1 MSMKFAAAL
10 AAAGVVV
17 SPAAAQSI
25 AVSIA
30 VRETGSVVAL
40 GADGGTNDG
49 IEWVDRDQN
58 QIQLDGT
65 WQQVTF
71 DLETADLLAFAGTTA
86 NSMYDTERGVLEH
99 LRFLNNGGITGPLRI
114 FIDDLVITDATGG
127 SFTFDWEAQALGSEH
142 VFQEP
147 NFSGSTNANLLPGG
161 TAAVSDAMSFSGS
174 QSYQLNWQFVDGDPS
189 RWLRL
194 QTFNTPSG
202 GNPTVDFSGTVSFW
216 IKGTVIPAPGGAAVF
231 VIGALAGLRRRR

>member
-30 VRETGSVVAL
+30 VRETGSMAPL

-58 QIQLDGT
+58 QIALNGT

-71 DLETADLLAFAGTTA
+71 DLPTATLLAFAGTTA

-99 LRFLNNGGITGPLRI
+99 LRFLNNDGITGPLRI

-142 VFQEP
+142 VFHEP
-147 NFSGSTNANLLPGG
+147 NFSGSTNGNLVPGG
-161 TAAVSDAMSFSGS
+161 TSAVSDAMAFSGS
-174 QSYQLNWQFVDGDPS
+174 QSYEMNWQFVDGDPS
-189 RWLRL
+189 RWVRV
-194 QTFNTPSG
+194 QTFNADSG
-202 GNPTVDFSGTVSFW
+202 ANPTVDFSGTVSFW
-216 IKGTVIPAPGGAAVF
+216 IKGTVIPGPGSAMVF
-231 VIGALAGLRRRR
+231 ALSALAGLRRRR